1 MAAARQKQRSTGVSP
16 HTTTTMASEVEGVEA
31 KQVTT
36 EPAAA
41 AAENTTRICMKNV
54 PTSFDEKRLE
64 QHILQS
70 AASSSSARQTKIV
83 ITDCKILKTKDGKT
97 RKLAFLGFKTPSV
110 RTVRTKYCE

>member
-1 MAAARQKQRSTGVSP
+1 M
-16 HTTTTMASEVEGVEA
+16 
-31 KQVTT
+31 

-41 AAENTTRICMKNV
+41 GAENTTRICMKNV

-70 AASSSSARQTKIV
+70 AASSSSARQTQIV

-97 RKLAFLGFKTPSV
+97 RKLAFLGFKTP
-110 RTVRTKYCE
+110 TVRADEILRMIRRCRLCQHACIHV